1 MQTHSKPITFGLVA
15 IRTELRKQAHDHH
28 RKVALLE
35 RIHAREINQE
45 LNAWRAETKDVAKL
59 RPE

>member
-1 MQTHSKPITFGLVA
+1 MQTTHRPITFGLVS

-28 RKVALLE
+28 HNVALLE
-35 RIHAREINQE
+35 RVNAREIAQE
-45 LNAWRAETKDVAKL
+45 LDAWRAETKDVAKL